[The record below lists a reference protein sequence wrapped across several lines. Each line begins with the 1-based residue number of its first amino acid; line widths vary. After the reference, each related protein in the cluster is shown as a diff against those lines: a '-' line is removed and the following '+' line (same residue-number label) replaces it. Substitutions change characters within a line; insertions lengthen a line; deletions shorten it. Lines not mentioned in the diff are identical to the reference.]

1 MLVAIVAN
9 ALTILI
15 GFISQGV
22 FIKILGSEYLGLNGL
37 FTNIISM
44 LSIAELGFGSAI
56 VYNFYNCN
64 YMYCV
69 IKF

>member
-44 LSIAELGFGSAI
+44 LSIAELGFGTAI
-56 VYNFYNCN
+56 IFNLY
-64 YMYCV
+64 
-69 IKF
+69 KFHIIIALL